1 GTPIPIMAST
11 SKGKRATNKRKKRS
25 PTSTK
30 VTPTTQKHRKHKLED
45 SLQGNEPIITVDA
58 IQTIDSTCQKL
69 QQSRQPEPEL
79 NDQDTNQVVEGN
91 ESHKKTPA

>member
-1 GTPIPIMAST
+1 MAST
-11 SKGKRATNKRKKRS
+11 PKGKRATNKRKTRS
-25 PTSTK
+25 PTSIKK

-69 QQSRQPEPEL
+69 QQSPKPEL
-79 NDQDTNQVVEGN
+79 NDQDTNQD
-91 ESHKKTPA
+91 